1 MSGVRMLL
9 AVLAALAG
17 PACSAGAQ
25 PGAPPA
31 VAIDMLD
38 AMRFA
43 PERLTL
49 APGRHI
55 EFRVRNA
62 GRLRHE
68 IVIGTAAEIDS
79 HRRAMLRAAHAA
91 SAAGTDDAAHAGH
104 SVHAAHAAPN
114 MAQLEPGRR
123 TRLRWKFDRPG
134 DYEYACLLPGHY
146 EAGMKGS
153 ITVR

>member
-1 MSGVRMLL
+1 MSAVRILL

-17 PACSAGAQ
+17 PVCSAGERAA
-25 PGAPPA
+25 APRA
-31 VAIDMLD
+31 VTIDMLD

-43 PERLTL
+43 PGRLTL
-49 APGRHI
+49 APGRQI

-62 GRLRHE
+62 GKLRHE
-68 IVIGTAAEIDS
+68 IVIGTAAQIDQ

-91 SAAGTDDAAHAGH
+91 SDPGTDHAD
-104 SVHAAHAAPN
+104 HATHAPHAAPN
-114 MAQLEPGRR
+114 MAQLAPGRR
-123 TRLRWKFDRPG
+123 ARLRWKFDRPG
-134 DYEYACLLPGHY
+134 EYEYACLLPGHY